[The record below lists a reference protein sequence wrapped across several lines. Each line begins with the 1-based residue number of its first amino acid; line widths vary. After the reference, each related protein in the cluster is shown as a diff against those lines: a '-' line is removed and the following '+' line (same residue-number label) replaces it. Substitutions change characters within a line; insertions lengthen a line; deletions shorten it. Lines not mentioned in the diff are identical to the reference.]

1 MKFLKKLTILFLVCF
16 VIIQFFQPDKNTGD
30 LASLN
35 YFIKETEP
43 SESVQ
48 IALKNAC
55 YDCHSN
61 YTEYPW
67 YSNITPV
74 NYWMSNHIFQG
85 KVGLNFSDWENYSV
99 AKRMFKME
107 EIAEYMEKRWM
118 PLNSYTYGHPEAALT
133 DDQIE
138 SLINWAKGIRS
149 TYDLYKK

>member
-74 NYWMSNHIFQG
+74 NYWISNHIFQG

>member
-67 YSNITPV
+67 YSSITPV

-118 PLNSYTYGHPEAALT
+118 PLNSYTYGHPEAALS

-138 SLINWAKGIRS
+138 ALINWAKGIRS